1 MLLQDRTCMEELFAS
16 LGKPLVTLYEEDE
29 MNKAIN
35 YALLLEDNE
44 QKILTLKKYTLS
56 DILYGRYY
64 WFIEFLVQYEK
75 LYGKDAGMEQQQF
88 MIIVAMDYAG
98 CVDCSLLEKI
108 EQEAAGTFFRKGRNL
123 IRNESKKGTRRN
135 ILL

>member
-1 MLLQDRTCMEELFAS
+1 MLLQDRTDMEELFVS
-16 LGKPLVTLYEEDE
+16 LGKPLVNLYEDKE

-44 QKILTLKKYTLS
+44 QKILTIKKYTLS

-64 WFIEFLVQYEK
+64 WFTKFLVRYEK

-88 MIIVAMDYAG
+88 KIIEAMDYAG

-108 EQEAAGTFFRKGRNL
+108 EQDLNYSE
-123 IRNESKKGTRRN
+123 
-135 ILL
+135 